1 MPRPCPALLG
11 ALLLATT
18 LSAQSV
24 NYESGP
30 VHPMRLSADGTRL
43 FVADTIGGRLSVF
56 DLSVPAS
63 PFLVAEIPVGLE
75 PVSVHPRT
83 RDEVWVTNQLS
94 DSVSI
99 VSIPE
104 RRVIDTLRVADE
116 PSDVVF
122 AGGKAFV
129 SAATT
134 DEIEVF
140 DAVTR
145 APLGTVAIFGK
156 DPRALALS
164 ADRTQV
170 YTVAFESN
178 NRTTVVPFQAV
189 NAKQPVAVVFEGMQ
203 YAPEVLI
210 VREDSPIQ
218 SVADLKGKTIGLA
231 SDRDQIT
238 AQVALDTAGITIDE
252 VDTVVVG
259 DSGPVLARAV
269 RDNQVD
275 VVAAAAN
282 DMTVLQANDIPSRDI
297 TPPEVSENPANSFV
311 IHKDRIE
318 ELRPTVTAFL
328 RAWAKGA
335 EAAKIDREAVAA
347 MLRQNIPEEWEVEAG
362 GQALLDASMKMILP
376 QTPKHG
382 QPQPEVWSAIQGPY
396 IKFGVIEA
404 EIDPATFID
413 DSFYEAANDFDP
425 AEVKAAIDE
434 WKAANP
440 DLLQP

>member
-1 MPRPCPALLG
+1 MKTPSGRLPR
-11 ALLLATT
+11 LLACAATLAALSVAVPTQAQDKKPINVLLPNENTTT
-18 LSAQSV
+18 LF
-24 NYESGP
+24 P
-30 VHPMRLSADGTRL
+30 
-43 FVADTIGGRLSVF
+43 
-56 DLSVPAS
+56 
-63 PFLVAEIPVGLE
+63 
-75 PVSVHPRT
+75 
-83 RDEVWVTNQLS
+83 
-94 DSVSI
+94 SI
-99 VSIPE
+99 VARELGFFEDEGLDVTLLASDTTIP
-104 RRVIDTLRVADE
+104 
-116 PSDVVF
+116 
-122 AGGKAFV
+122 
-129 SAATT
+129 
-134 DEIEVF
+134 
-140 DAVTR
+140 
-145 APLGTVAIFGK
+145 
-156 DPRALALS
+156 
-164 ADRTQV
+164 
-170 YTVAFESN
+170 YVAFLMN
-178 NRTTVVPFQAV
+178 NQADLVMLDAPQTFQAV
-189 NAKQPVAVVFEGMQ
+189 KAQQPVAVVFEGMQ
-203 YAPEVLI
+203 YAPEVMI

-252 VDTVVVG
+252 VETVVVG

-269 RDNQVD
+269 RDNEVD

-282 DMTVLQANDIPSRDI
+282 DLTVLEANDIPSRDI

-318 ELRPTVTAFL
+318 ELRPTVEAFL

-335 EAAKIDREAVAA
+335 EAAKVDRDAVAA
-347 MLRQNIPEEWEVEAG
+347 MARHSVPEEWEVEAG

-382 QPQPEVWSAIQGPY
+382 QPQPEVWTAIQGPY

>member
-1 MPRPCPALLG
+1 MKTLSGRLGGLLG
-11 ALLLATT
+11 CVATVAALSVAAPTQAQDKKPIKVLLPNENTTTLFPSNVARELGFFDDEGLDVTLLASDTT
-18 LSAQSV
+18 
-24 NYESGP
+24 
-30 VHPMRLSADGTRL
+30 
-43 FVADTIGGRLSVF
+43 
-56 DLSVPAS
+56 
-63 PFLVAEIPVGLE
+63 IP
-75 PVSVHPRT
+75 
-83 RDEVWVTNQLS
+83 
-94 DSVSI
+94 
-99 VSIPE
+99 
-104 RRVIDTLRVADE
+104 
-116 PSDVVF
+116 
-122 AGGKAFV
+122 
-129 SAATT
+129 
-134 DEIEVF
+134 
-140 DAVTR
+140 
-145 APLGTVAIFGK
+145 
-156 DPRALALS
+156 
-164 ADRTQV
+164 
-170 YTVAFESN
+170 YVAFLMN
-178 NRTTVVPFQAV
+178 NQADLVMLDAPQTFQAV

-218 SVADLKGKTIGLA
+218 SVADLRGKTIGLA

-252 VDTVVVG
+252 VETVVVG
-259 DSGPVLARAV
+259 DSGPVLARSV

-282 DMTVLQANDIPSRDI
+282 DMTVLEANDIPSRDI

-335 EAAKIDREAVAA
+335 EAAEIDREAVAA
-347 MLRQNIPEEWEVEAG
+347 MLRHNIPEEWEVEAG

-382 QPQPEVWSAIQGPY
+382 QPQPEVWAAIQGPY
-396 IKFGVIEA
+396 IKFAVIEE

-440 DLLQP
+440 DLLQR

>member
-1 MPRPCPALLG
+1 VM
-11 ALLLATT
+11 
-18 LSAQSV
+18 
-24 NYESGP
+24 
-30 VHPMRLSADGTRL
+30 
-43 FVADTIGGRLSVF
+43 
-56 DLSVPAS
+56 
-63 PFLVAEIPVGLE
+63 
-75 PVSVHPRT
+75 
-83 RDEVWVTNQLS
+83 
-94 DSVSI
+94 
-99 VSIPE
+99 
-104 RRVIDTLRVADE
+104 
-116 PSDVVF
+116 
-122 AGGKAFV
+122 
-129 SAATT
+129 
-134 DEIEVF
+134 
-140 DAVTR
+140 
-145 APLGTVAIFGK
+145 
-156 DPRALALS
+156 
-164 ADRTQV
+164 
-170 YTVAFESN
+170 
-178 NRTTVVPFQAV
+178 
-189 NAKQPVAVVFEGMQ
+189 
-203 YAPEVLI
+203 I

-252 VDTVVVG
+252 VETVVVG

-269 RDNQVD
+269 RDNTVD

-282 DMTVLQANDIPSRDI
+282 DLTVLEANDIPSRDI

-335 EAAKIDREAVAA
+335 EAAKVDREAVAA
-347 MLRQNIPEEWEVEAG
+347 MARHNVPEEWEVEAG

-382 QPQPEVWSAIQGPY
+382 QPQPEVWTAIQGPY
-396 IKFGVIEA
+396 IKFGVIGE
-404 EIDPATFID
+404 EIDPASFVD

-434 WKAANP
+434 WRAAHP

>member
-1 MPRPCPALLG
+1 MKTLSGRLGRVLACVATVAALSVAAPTQAQDKKPVNVLLPNENTTTLFPSIVARELG
-11 ALLLATT
+11 FFEDEGLDVTLLASDTT
-18 LSAQSV
+18 
-24 NYESGP
+24 
-30 VHPMRLSADGTRL
+30 
-43 FVADTIGGRLSVF
+43 
-56 DLSVPAS
+56 
-63 PFLVAEIPVGLE
+63 IP
-75 PVSVHPRT
+75 
-83 RDEVWVTNQLS
+83 
-94 DSVSI
+94 
-99 VSIPE
+99 
-104 RRVIDTLRVADE
+104 
-116 PSDVVF
+116 
-122 AGGKAFV
+122 
-129 SAATT
+129 
-134 DEIEVF
+134 
-140 DAVTR
+140 
-145 APLGTVAIFGK
+145 
-156 DPRALALS
+156 
-164 ADRTQV
+164 
-170 YTVAFESN
+170 YVAFLMN
-178 NRTTVVPFQAV
+178 NQADLVMLDAPQTFQAV
-189 NAKQPVAVVFEGMQ
+189 NAQQPVAVVFEGMQ
-203 YAPEVLI
+203 YAPEVMI

-252 VDTVVVG
+252 VETVVVG

-269 RDNQVD
+269 RDNTVD

-282 DMTVLQANDIPSRDI
+282 DLTVLEANDIPSRDI

-311 IHKDRIE
+311 INKGRIE

-335 EAAKIDREAVAA
+335 EAAKVDRDAVAA
-347 MLRQNIPEEWEVEAG
+347 MARQSVPEEWEAEEG

-382 QPQPEVWSAIQGPY
+382 QPQPDVWAAIQGPY

-440 DLLQP
+440 DLLKP

>member
-1 MPRPCPALLG
+1 MKIPSGRLGLLG
-11 ALLLATT
+11 CVAAVAALSVAVPAQAQDKKPINVLLPNENTTTLFPSTVARELGLFEDEGLDVTLLA
-18 LSAQSV
+18 
-24 NYESGP
+24 
-30 VHPMRLSADGTRL
+30 
-43 FVADTIGGRLSVF
+43 
-56 DLSVPAS
+56 
-63 PFLVAEIPVGLE
+63 
-75 PVSVHPRT
+75 
-83 RDEVWVTNQLS
+83 
-94 DSVSI
+94 
-99 VSIPE
+99 
-104 RRVIDTLRVADE
+104 
-116 PSDVVF
+116 SDV
-122 AGGKAFV
+122 
-129 SAATT
+129 T
-134 DEIEVF
+134 I
-140 DAVTR
+140 
-145 APLGTVAIFGK
+145 P
-156 DPRALALS
+156 
-164 ADRTQV
+164 
-170 YTVAFESN
+170 YVAFLAN
-178 NRTTVVPFQAV
+178 NQADLVMLDAPQTFQAV

-238 AQVALDTAGITIDE
+238 AQLALDTAGITIDE
-252 VDTVVVG
+252 VETVVVG

-282 DMTVLQANDIPSRDI
+282 DMTVLEANDIPSRDI

-335 EAAKIDREAVAA
+335 EAAKIGREAVAA
-347 MLRQNIPEEWEVEAG
+347 MLRHNIPEEWEVEAG

-382 QPQPEVWSAIQGPY
+382 QPQPEVWTAIQGPY

-413 DSFYEAANDFDP
+413 QSFYEDANDFDP

-440 DLLQP
+440 ELLQP